1 MSTKLFPICLTAFFI
16 AGCADKAPSNEPLS
30 LAQNE
35 EHLVGIWAMV
45 PLRNGIANVVEYRA
59 DGKALL
65 HPFNCAEPGQPEVE
79 QSDYRVA
86 DDGQTIHVSSALDEF
101 DLKVLEF
108 NRRTMR
114 LGLHVAGSDLT
125 FAYLKVE
132 KAAPLCALYQMENL
146 QAKATPYQQSDFI
159 PAPRVPARPD
169 LDRFLGKWAI
179 DTGQVQIEIR
189 RDDDGEAFL
198 YQANSENWRHLYNAV
213 HWVGDELHYQS
224 YAYSEKESLYRHP
237 YHKSQ
242 HATIMQAQ
250 PDGLMKHSF
259 FIGETRHDLVLKR
272 VSD

>member
-1 MSTKLFPICLTAFFI
+1 MPRKLFPICLTAFFI

-79 QSDYRVA
+79 QSDYHVA

-101 DLKVLEF
+101 DLK
-108 NRRTMR
+108 
-114 LGLHVAGSDLT
+114 
-125 FAYLKVE
+125 
-132 KAAPLCALYQMENL
+132 
-146 QAKATPYQQSDFI
+146 AKATPYQQSDFI

-169 LDRFLGKWAI
+169 LDRFIGKWAI